1 MFECG
6 FYEKEITPP
15 LGLLIPGYFNER
27 PGANVTDRLYAKAM
41 VVKSEENTVAI
52 AVVDACS
59 FPLRLTDQVIAR
71 VAEFAPIP
79 ADNIMVCA
87 DHTHT
92 GGPIYQGENH
102 AWRNE
107 EYENYVVK
115 LIADCIVLAY
125 LRLEKANLKF
135 GMGEVT
141 SISFVRDY
149 VMKDGTYRT
158 NPGRLN
164 PMIDHPVTD
173 IDPQLPVLFVESEN
187 GVPLGAL
194 TCFACHQDCVDQSN
208 YSADFSGSLAKEMKK
223 TYGQDFVNLF
233 LLGTCGD
240 INHFNVKTAG
250 DAPDHF
256 MKMGR
261 IVAGEELKTINEA
274 ETLSGTGVA
283 SKKDVLKIDRRKISP
298 ERLAEAKHIKAT
310 VKPAV
315 GVKIAAD
322 NTDPE
327 QYALAM
333 ANNTLRLAALPE
345 VLDVVAQ
352 TLRIGDLVL
361 YCFPGEVF
369 SCFGKQIKAN
379 TEAKHCMVAT
389 LCNDN
394 ITGYIPREDLFVPG
408 IYEAVEG
415 SANMIPEGGKIL
427 TEKLLEM
434 GKAL

>member
-27 PGANVTDRLYAKAM
+27 PAANVTDRLYAKA
-41 VVKSEENTVAI
+41 VVFRNGSELAAVAS
-52 AVVDACS
+52 VDACS
-59 FPLRLTDQVIAR
+59 IPLRLVDQVIAR
-71 VAEFAPIP
+71 VAEYTPLSSEQILVA
-79 ADNIMVCA
+79 A

-92 GGPIYQGENH
+92 GGPFYQKEDH
-102 AWRNE
+102 AWRNA
-107 EYENYVVK
+107 EYESYVVK
-115 LIADCIVLAY
+115 LIADTITLAY
-125 LRLEKANLKF
+125 LRLEKANLRF

-141 SISFVRDY
+141 SISFCRDY
-149 VMKDGTYRT
+149 VMKDGSFRT

-164 PMIDHPVTD
+164 PDIVHPVTD
-173 IDPQLPVLFVESEN
+173 IDPQFPVLYVEAED
-187 GVPLGAL
+187 GRPLGAL

-208 YSADFSGSLAKEMKK
+208 YSADFSGSLAREMKK
-223 TYGQDFVNLF
+223 VYGQDFVNLF

-256 MKMGR
+256 VKMGK
-261 IVAGEELKTINEA
+261 ILAGEEIKTIHEA
-274 ETLSGTGVA
+274 KPLEGDSLAVKKETVQI
-283 SKKDVLKIDRRKISP
+283 KRREISP

-345 VLDVVAQ
+345 VLDVTAQ
-352 TLRIGDLVL
+352 VIRIGEMLL

-369 SCFGKQIKAN
+369 SCFGKQVKAA
-379 TEAKHCMVAT
+379 TKVPCMVAT

-394 ITGYIPREDLFVPG
+394 VTGYIPAEDLFVPG

-415 SANMIPEGGKIL
+415 SANMIPAGGRIL

-434 GKAL
+434 AKTL